1 MGAHHGGIEH
11 LHQMRRLAHRRQGIE
26 ESFESSRSAQAP
38 EPLPHAVPVSEFLR
52 KSPPS
57 DIMNHKIVQ
66 GFEKLSVVP
75 ALVAAPR
82 PRCREH
88 PQYKRP
94 ILFRHGREHGRS
106 SKKPTAHESEKK

>member
-1 MGAHHGGIEH
+1 
-11 LHQMRRLAHRRQGIE
+11 
-26 ESFESSRSAQAP
+26 
-38 EPLPHAVPVSEFLR
+38 VPEFLR

-88 PQYKRP
+88 TRNTIVQ
-94 ILFRHGREHGRS
+94 S
-106 SKKPTAHESEKK
+106 SSVMAVSMVGPPKTAAHESEKK